1 MKKNSHIVS
10 VTDPNSKPIQVIV
23 MLAWPIF
30 LEQVLVSLVQSVD
43 TAMVGSLG
51 AAATASISISQTPI
65 NLINSVIMAL
75 GVGFTTMIARAVG
88 AKQLEYSRLLIRQ
101 SILVVVG
108 LGIPLSVLTF
118 ALSRKIPMW
127 MGAAPEIWDDAQTY
141 IRIIACSM
149 LFRGLLMV
157 LTAIYRGFGDSKTP
171 MMVNIAINLVNV
183 LGNYLLIYQT
193 REISVFGNSF
203 TMWGAGMGVAGAAI
217 ATAASGILGSLTLL
231 FLCFLPRSG
240 PMQISLNESFRPSWE
255 TLREVSRVSL
265 PVMFERFTI
274 SGAFVVTATIIASLG
289 TISLAA
295 NSLAGQAESLSFMP
309 GFAFGT
315 AVTTL
320 VGQSLGAGN
329 AEMARKYV
337 KYSSIIGSL
346 VMLFMS
352 FVLFFLSDRIIAIF
366 TPDQQVI
373 ELGGTLLK
381 ILALIQVPQMLAM
394 VLSGTLRGAGDTKS
408 PFIITLCSMWGV
420 RIFGSF
426 ILVRVLG
433 KDLPWVCAIMCTDN
447 IVRFVL
453 YYIRYRQGK
462 WISEANLSRLHL
474 SEKQAV
480 EAE

>member
-217 ATAASGILGSLTLL
+217 ATAASPSAAVW
-231 FLCFLPRSG
+231 P
-240 PMQISLNESFRPSWE
+240 RPSRRSISSSQSCRPKE
-255 TLREVSRVSL
+255 MRLKPASRSSSSS
-265 PVMFERFTI
+265 F
-274 SGAFVVTATIIASLG
+274 GVTV
-289 TISLAA
+289 
-295 NSLAGQAESLSFMP
+295 P
-309 GFAFGT
+309 GFASTVISTSAATGRRRRT
-315 AVTTL
+315 ASSTAISPIPSS
-320 VGQSLGAGN
+320 VG
-329 AEMARKYV
+329 
-337 KYSSIIGSL
+337 
-346 VMLFMS
+346 
-352 FVLFFLSDRIIAIF
+352 
-366 TPDQQVI
+366 
-373 ELGGTLLK
+373 
-381 ILALIQVPQMLAM
+381 VPPP
-394 VLSGTLRGAGDTKS
+394 K
-408 PFIITLCSMWGV
+408 
-420 RIFGSF
+420 
-426 ILVRVLG
+426 
-433 KDLPWVCAIMCTDN
+433 
-447 IVRFVL
+447 
-453 YYIRYRQGK
+453 
-462 WISEANLSRLHL
+462 
-474 SEKQAV
+474 
-480 EAE
+480 

>member
-118 ALSRKIPMW
+118 ALSRKI
-127 MGAAPEIWDDAQTY
+127 
-141 IRIIACSM
+141 RIIACSM

-193 REISVFGNSF
+193 REISLFGNSF

-381 ILALIQVPQMLAM
+381 ILAFIQVPQMLAM